1 MLCGGKVVLRP
12 VRRGDLEALYAWKID
27 PELWQLGSDKPV
39 VPLGFEAYVRALADQ
54 GDDSDAE
61 FAIEVD
67 CGLIGRCGLFDI
79 DLLARTG
86 KVGITIGDRDA
97 WGHGYGSDSLRTLVD
112 YAFTMRNLQ
121 RVWLDTL
128 AGNQRGLLAYRAA
141 GFTEEGRLRRH
152 AWVGS
157 GYGDVVIMGILRD
170 GPV

>member
-1 MLCGGKVVLRP
+1 
-12 VRRGDLEALYAWKID
+12 
-27 PELWQLGSDKPV
+27 V

-67 CGLIGRCGLFDI
+67 GRLIGRCGLFDI